1 MVLTQ
6 LGASLVGALR
16 KMTSATVLNEDVIN
30 ELLKEIETS
39 LTAED
44 VNPKL
49 ISKMLGNIK
58 KKISREDLPE
68 GVDKRKLIKDSV
80 FEELIDLVDP
90 GTEPFRPKKGK
101 TAVVM
106 MVGLQGAGKTTTIT
120 KLALY
125 YKNRGYKPAVVG
137 ADTFR
142 AGAYEQLQMN
152 AKRAGV
158 PFFGIKDESDPVNV
172 AMEGVKTFRK
182 EKNDLILVDTSGRH
196 KQDVELFKEMQ
207 SVQNAIKPDS
217 IMFIMDGAIGQA
229 AFGQAKAF
237 KDAVDVGSVVIT
249 KLDGH
254 ANGGGALS
262 AVAATGSPIVF
273 IGTGEKLNEIEEFNA
288 ESFVRKLLGMSDIGG
303 ITKIAKEFSDNE
315 EYKTMLKHLQQ
326 GTLTVRDWKEQLT
339 NLQKMGQLSNIMQMI
354 GLNHPMFKDGNIEK
368 KFKNFMVILDS
379 MTDRELD
386 GPAKFMLNN
395 ESRLNRLA
403 RGSGRNVKEV
413 QELFEQIKMFQQCI
427 DRLPKNM
434 RSQLTNPN
442 AQMSDA
448 SVMQQM
454 QQMQKML
461 PKNMNPAQLQQL
473 MKQMQ
478 SGGGM
483 GGMSKKG
490 RNENMKKMNE
500 RVA

>member
-90 GTEPFRPKKGK
+90 GK

-172 AMEGVKTFRK
+172 AME
-182 EKNDLILVDTSGRH
+182 GRH

-490 RNENMKKMNE
+490 KK
-500 RVA
+500 